1 MWGRIGNGTAD
12 RVRKVTYR
20 DIFLD
25 RAKSDVFGHKKE
37 LRQEPA
43 CQTKISHGG
52 TTMLAITVV
61 VAAAG
66 LALGLRFNVFVLA
79 LLLIVA
85 IIGVSAIGV
94 WGGSNL
100 LVVALRVLATLACL
114 QIGYLIGSLIAAQLP
129 ARVINRTQTQYV
141 RRVYGSSDSHLPSTA
156 SRFLYRSDSRGRSEL
171 DF

>member
-1 MWGRIGNGTAD
+1 MWGWIGNGTPD

-20 DIFLD
+20 DIFWTGPNQMFL
-25 RAKSDVFGHKKE
+25 ATKKNSGRS
-37 LRQEPA
+37 LLSKQ
-43 CQTKISHGG
+43 KFSHGG
-52 TTMLAITVV
+52 TTMLAITVL

-94 WGGSNL
+94 WGGSSL
-100 LVVALRVLATLACL
+100 LVVALRVSATLACL

-141 RRVYGSSDSHLPSTA
+141 RRLAVRT
-156 SRFLYRSDSRGRSEL
+156 
-171 DF
+171 

>member
-1 MWGRIGNGTAD
+1 
-12 RVRKVTYR
+12 
-20 DIFLD
+20 
-25 RAKSDVFGHKKE
+25 
-37 LRQEPA
+37 
-43 CQTKISHGG
+43 
-52 TTMLAITVV
+52 MLTITVL

-94 WGGSNL
+94 WGGSSL

-114 QIGYLIGSLIAAQLP
+114 QIGYLIGSLIATQLP

>member
-1 MWGRIGNGTAD
+1 
-12 RVRKVTYR
+12 
-20 DIFLD
+20 
-25 RAKSDVFGHKKE
+25 
-37 LRQEPA
+37 
-43 CQTKISHGG
+43 
-52 TTMLAITVV
+52 MLAITVV

-66 LALGLRFNVFVLA
+66 LALGLHALNVFVLA

-141 RRVYGSSDSHLPSTA
+141 RRLAVRT
-156 SRFLYRSDSRGRSEL
+156 
-171 DF
+171 

>member
-1 MWGRIGNGTAD
+1 MWGWIGNGTPD

-20 DIFLD
+20 DIFWTGPNQMFL
-25 RAKSDVFGHKKE
+25 ATKKNSGRS
-37 LRQEPA
+37 LLSKQ
-43 CQTKISHGG
+43 KFSHGG
-52 TTMLAITVV
+52 TRMLAITVL

-94 WGGSNL
+94 WGGSSL
-100 LVVALRVLATLACL
+100 LVVALRVSATLACL

-141 RRVYGSSDSHLPSTA
+141 RRLAVRT
-156 SRFLYRSDSRGRSEL
+156 
-171 DF
+171 

>member
-1 MWGRIGNGTAD
+1 MAPSTVSERSHIAH
-12 RVRKVTYR
+12 
-20 DIFLD
+20 FLD

-43 CQTKISHGG
+43 FQTKIFARGDNNARYQV
-52 TTMLAITVV
+52 L

-94 WGGSNL
+94 WGGSSL
-100 LVVALRVLATLACL
+100 LVVALRVSATLACL

-141 RRVYGSSDSHLPSTA
+141 R
-156 SRFLYRSDSRGRSEL
+156 
-171 DF
+171 

>member
-1 MWGRIGNGTAD
+1 
-12 RVRKVTYR
+12 
-20 DIFLD
+20 
-25 RAKSDVFGHKKE
+25 
-37 LRQEPA
+37 
-43 CQTKISHGG
+43 
-52 TTMLAITVV
+52 MLAITVV

-129 ARVINRTQTQYV
+129 ARVINRTPTQYV
-141 RRVYGSSDSHLPSTA
+141 RRLAVRT
-156 SRFLYRSDSRGRSEL
+156 
-171 DF
+171 

>member
-1 MWGRIGNGTAD
+1 MWGWIGNGTPD

-20 DIFLD
+20 DIFWTGPNQMFL
-25 RAKSDVFGHKKE
+25 ATKKNSGRS
-37 LRQEPA
+37 LLSKQ
-43 CQTKISHGG
+43 KFSHGG
-52 TTMLAITVV
+52 TTMLAITIL

-94 WGGSNL
+94 WGGNSL
-100 LVVALRVLATLACL
+100 LVVALRVSATLACL

-141 RRVYGSSDSHLPSTA
+141 RRLAVRT
-156 SRFLYRSDSRGRSEL
+156 
-171 DF
+171 

>member
-1 MWGRIGNGTAD
+1 MWGWIGNGTTD

-20 DIFLD
+20 DIFKTGPNPMFL
-25 RAKSDVFGHKKE
+25 ATKKNSGRS
-37 LRQEPA
+37 LLSKQ
-43 CQTKISHGG
+43 KFSHGG
-52 TTMLAITVV
+52 TTMLAITVL

-94 WGGSNL
+94 WGGNSL
-100 LVVALRVLATLACL
+100 LVVALRVSATLACL

-129 ARVINRTQTQYV
+129 TRVINRTQTQYV
-141 RRVYGSSDSHLPSTA
+141 KRMAT
-156 SRFLYRSDSRGRSEL
+156 
-171 DF
+171 